1 MNVANLIFTILLTLA
16 AITAAYFTWHNL
28 KILRGQFRDNTFQIL
43 LKELAEPSARENRQL
58 IFQHLSPSQQLTDT
72 KTRILRGTSSYE
84 RHRGAIE
91 ETVSCLDR
99 LGFFLLKGDP
109 KLKDEAPE
117 FIWEITS
124 QMWTRTE
131 WYVSHRRQS
140 SKQYGQYFEGLNK
153 EAEERGYIE
162 NVEELKESKEGN

>member
-1 MNVANLIFTILLTLA
+1 MEELIDFFDTVDPLLTALTVVLTAILA
-16 AITAAYFTWHNL
+16 AGAIVAAIIARHNL

-43 LKELAEPSARENRQL
+43 LKELAEPSSRENRQL

-84 RHRGAIE
+84 RHRCAIE

-131 WYVSHRRQS
+131 WYVLHRRP
-140 SKQYGQYFEGLNK
+140 FP
-153 EAEERGYIE
+153 
-162 NVEELKESKEGN
+162 